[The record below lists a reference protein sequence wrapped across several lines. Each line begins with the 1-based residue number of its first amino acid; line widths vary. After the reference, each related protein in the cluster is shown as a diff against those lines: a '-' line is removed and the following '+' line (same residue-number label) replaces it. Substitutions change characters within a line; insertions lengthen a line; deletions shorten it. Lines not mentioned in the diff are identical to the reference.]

1 MNRHGALRLD
11 DVVHVQ
17 QFALIAVAGH
27 MHGGIVS
34 VDHAGTKLHQ
44 LVDDLVHAML
54 VARNQGARKNDRVE
68 FVDGDV
74 AMVAVGDTAKRGHRF
89 ALGTSA
95 HVDELVVLHVM
106 SLLQVDDRVFRK
118 PQVAQIRSNGHVAN
132 HGTAHEHHLA
142 AILVSGINNLLHTVH
157 MAGEAGHDD
166 LARSLG
172 KCLIKRWANGGFRL
186 DEAWNLSVGGIHHQQ
201 IHALFTKLAE
211 LYQIGDAMVERQLIK
226 LDIAGVDEASGRS
239 LHEHSQSVRNGM
251 RDVHKLKIERTDLQ
265 LVASLDLNQS
275 RIDAMLL
282 ALGFDESQRELGTD
296 QRNIRAKLQQ
306 IRHATDM
313 ILVAVGEHQSLD
325 LVETILDVMEV
336 RQDQINA
343 RLLFFR
349 EKHTAIDEQQ
359 MTIVFDH
366 VHVAADFTKAAK
378 GHDAH
383 GTLAVLRRSDQHVIL
398 LRCGGLRSKTRIAAV
413 AGRRA
418 CRIGTLRVPSRLGA
432 FRILDVLRVL
442 RTPGGAAA
450 IATGTATGGTGRIA
464 RASATA
470 TATARRLRLLGS
482 RFSLVG
488 LLGAYRLRG
497 FHILGLG
504 VFSTLG
510 SFAAALVRSYCFGF
524 FCSHFLVGFLL
535 LIVSACAETRNSVG
549 LPHYD
554 KRITANR

>member
-1 MNRHGALRLD
+1 
-11 DVVHVQ
+11 
-17 QFALIAVAGH
+17 
-27 MHGGIVS
+27 
-34 VDHAGTKLHQ
+34 
-44 LVDDLVHAML
+44 
-54 VARNQGARKNDRVE
+54 
-68 FVDGDV
+68 
-74 AMVAVGDTAKRGHRF
+74 
-89 ALGTSA
+89 
-95 HVDELVVLHVM
+95 
-106 SLLQVDDRVFRK
+106 
-118 PQVAQIRSNGHVAN
+118 
-132 HGTAHEHHLA
+132 
-142 AILVSGINNLLHTVH
+142 
-157 MAGEAGHDD
+157 
-166 LARSLG
+166 
-172 KCLIKRWANGGFRL
+172 
-186 DEAWNLSVGGIHHQQ
+186 
-201 IHALFTKLAE
+201 
-211 LYQIGDAMVERQLIK
+211 MVERQLIE
-226 LDIAGVDEASGRS
+226 LNIAGIDEASGRS

-313 ILVAVGEHQSLD
+313 ILVAMGEHQSLD

-343 RLLFFR
+343 RLLLFR
-349 EKHTAIDEQQ
+349 EKHTAVDEQQ
-359 MTIVFDH
+359 MAVVFDH
-366 VHVAADFTKAAK
+366 VHVAADLTKTAK
-378 GHDAH
+378 RHDAH

-398 LRCGGLRSKTRIAAV
+398 LRCGGLRSKTGITTV

-418 CRIGTLRVPSRLGA
+418 CRISTLGVPRRLGA
-432 FRILDVLRVL
+432 FCILDVLRAL
-442 RTPGGAAA
+442 GGAAA

-497 FHILGLG
+497 FHIRGLG
-504 VFSTLG
+504 VLSALG

-524 FCSHFLVGFLL
+524 FYSHFLVGFLL

-549 LPHYD
+549 LPHYG